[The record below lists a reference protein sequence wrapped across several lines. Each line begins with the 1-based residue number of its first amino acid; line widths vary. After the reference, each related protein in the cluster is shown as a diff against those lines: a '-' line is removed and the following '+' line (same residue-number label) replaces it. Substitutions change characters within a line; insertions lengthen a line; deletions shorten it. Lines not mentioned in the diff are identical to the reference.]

1 MFLIDWFI
9 NNQSTVIFVRFRK
22 GRRKNEKDAP
32 SPNPDEQR
40 EYLVDDYIKDK
51 ISDCD
56 LNKLVTLP
64 VGLDYNEW
72 LATHSKYRK
81 LLFQ

>member
-1 MFLIDWFI
+1 MYFCFY
-9 NNQSTVIFVRFRK
+9 SRK

-32 SPNPDEQR
+32 SPNPDEQK

-56 LNKLVTLP
+56 LNNLVTLP

-72 LATHSKYRK
+72 LATHSK
-81 LLFQ
+81 LLFTFIVSN